1 METDECTYCR
11 KTFKSMPFSCEFCG
25 FLFCVNHYMP
35 EDHEC
40 VGLSKYKEKQI
51 ESLRKGKPERP
62 VEYFHERWRRP
73 QFRIFYYAILLA
85 VTMLATFIVAGILG

>member
-1 METDECTYCR
+1 MT
-11 KTFKSMPFSCEFCG
+11 
-25 FLFCVNHYMP
+25 
-35 EDHEC
+35 
-40 VGLSKYKEKQI
+40 Q
-51 ESLRKGKPERP
+51 SLRKGKPERP